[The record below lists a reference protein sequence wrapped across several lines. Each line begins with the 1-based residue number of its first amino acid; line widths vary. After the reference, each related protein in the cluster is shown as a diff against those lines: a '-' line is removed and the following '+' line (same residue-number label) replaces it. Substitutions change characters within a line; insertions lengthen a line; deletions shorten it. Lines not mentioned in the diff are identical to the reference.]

1 MDAARWKGNIM
12 EKESYLHGTPSWIDL
27 GSPDIEAS
35 AEFYAGLFGWTVE
48 EESDPD
54 AGGYR
59 MCRLSGKAVA
69 GLGPQQNPGPPFWTT
84 YITVDDVGATA
95 EAVTAAGGQV
105 VMPPMDVMT
114 AGKMAI
120 FADAGG
126 AFFSTWQPGDHIG
139 AELVNEPGTLS
150 WNELIT
156 ADAEG
161 AKAFYGQ
168 VFGWG
173 EMTHEGDMPYTEFKI
188 GDASIAGMMPKP
200 PTMPAE
206 VPPHWGVYFAVTD
219 TDATVARVTELGGA
233 AIMPPFD
240 IAQGRV
246 AVLADPHGAT
256 FNVIAMPEEG

>member
-1 MDAARWKGNIM
+1 M
-12 EKESYLHGTPSWIDL
+12 EKKSYAHGTPSWIDL

-35 AEFYAGLFGWTVE
+35 AGFYGGLFGWTVE
-48 EESDPD
+48 EESGPE

-59 MCRLSGKAVA
+59 MCTLGGKAVA
-69 GLGPQQNPGPPFWTT
+69 GLGPQQNPGPPLWTT
-84 YITVDDVGATA
+84 YVTVDDVDATA
-95 EAVTAAGGQV
+95 ETVTAAGGQV
-105 VMPPMDVMT
+105 VMPPMEVLT

-126 AFFSTWQPGDHIG
+126 AAFSTWQPGDHIG
-139 AELVNEPGTLS
+139 AELVNEPSTLS

-156 ADAEG
+156 TDVEG

-173 EMTHEGDMPYTEFKI
+173 GVTHEGEMPYTEFKL

-200 PTMPAE
+200 PTMPAD
-206 VPPHWGVYFAVTD
+206 VPPHWGVYFAVSD
-219 TDATVARVTELGGA
+219 VGEAAAKATELGGA
-233 AIMPPFD
+233 VIMPPFD
-240 IAQGRV
+240 TPQGPM

-256 FNVIAMPEEG
+256 FNVIALPAEG